1 MVNNVIVQANL
12 DSIYTEY
19 RKAISQFP
27 PFHSAHEG
35 YAILLEEVDELWD
48 EVKGN
53 KKPGAYERMEKEA
66 IQVGAMALRFLVMLD
81 EMKNQHPFTDG
92 ERE

>member
-1 MVNNVIVQANL
+1 MVNDIIVQINL
-12 DSIYTEY
+12 NSIYVEY

-35 YAILLEEVDELWD
+35 YAVLREEVDELWD
-48 EVKGN
+48 EIRGN
-53 KKPGAYERMEKEA
+53 KKPGAYERMRKEA

-81 EMKNQHPFTDG
+81 EMDTDG
-92 ERE
+92 GL

>member
-1 MVNNVIVQANL
+1 MPSGNFEDKGAVVQTNL
-12 DSIYTEY
+12 DRIYREY
-19 RKAISQFP
+19 REAISKFP

-48 EVKGN
+48 EIKGN
-53 KKPGAYERMEKEA
+53 KKPGAYGRMKKEA

-81 EMKNQHPFTDG
+81 ETNAD
-92 ERE
+92 EVD

>member
-1 MVNNVIVQANL
+1 MENDVIVLRDL
-12 DSIYTEY
+12 DTILVEY
-19 RKAISQFP
+19 RRAISQFP

-48 EVKGN
+48 EIKGN
-53 KKPGAYERMEKEA
+53 KKPGAYERMRKEA

-81 EMKNQHPFTDG
+81 EMKIQHPFTDG
-92 ERE
+92 ECE